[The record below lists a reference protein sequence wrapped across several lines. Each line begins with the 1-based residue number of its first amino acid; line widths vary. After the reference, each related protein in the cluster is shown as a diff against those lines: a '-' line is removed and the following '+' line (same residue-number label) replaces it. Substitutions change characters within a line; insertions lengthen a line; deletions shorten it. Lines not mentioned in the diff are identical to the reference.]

1 MNNTLHNMLIV
12 SQNTPLDKINEGLLN
27 AWNES
32 LKIAAKQ
39 GDETAI
45 RIWRKNHGNKNKNR
59 RFR

>member
-1 MNNTLHNMLIV
+1 MLIV

-32 LKIAAKQ
+32 LKIAARQ